1 MAATDRILPI
11 CDLLLGAAYADGRL
25 EASERQTVRE
35 LLSDLAGG
43 TLPPEVVARIDGFD
57 PKRFDLAACAAQFV
71 KDPIDDKKRLLYLVA
86 AIHEADD
93 ELDLAEDAFMADL
106 AKALELPASATEGLT
121 LTVEEEVLEQHF
133 EKVRK
138 GPPPPPGS
146 KKKDGSVDVD
156 FD

>member
-43 TLPPEVVARIDGFD
+43 SLPPEVATRIDKFD
-57 PKRFDLAACAAQFV
+57 PKRFDLAATAAQFV
-71 KDPIDDKKRLLYLVA
+71 RDPIDDRKRLLYLVA

-93 ELDLAEDAFMADL
+93 ELDLAEDEFLASL
-106 AKALELPASATEGLT
+106 AKALELPASATEGMT
-121 LTVEEEVLEQHF
+121 LSVEEQVLEESF
-133 EKVRK
+133 TKVRK
-138 GPPPPPGS
+138 GPPPPPGKRDS
-146 KKKDGSVDVD
+146 SVDVD
-156 FD
+156 LD